1 MNGMVWLIISIFGIL
16 SSSFFFLM
24 NKNWYVWNGTKK
36 WPASL
41 GSTPRGT
48 HLSIFLFFHVLIW
61 IHFVCLFGW
70 RGLLLPNKMSNMD
83 TDWIKAQGRW
93 NDCLA
98 KMANYHY

>member
-16 SSSFFFLM
+16 SSSFFFDEQKLVCLE
-24 NKNWYVWNGTKK
+24 WDKK
-36 WPASL
+36 MASL